1 MIKAKRKSRVR
12 IPIGSTIVMLAVVAC
27 SSQSPQPQN
36 QNVVNGTKVDVAVP
50 AGTPASSSPATSGPQ
65 GNIYESEQLTPE
77 QLVQQY
83 GDLLHNRRFADA
95 FAMWGPNPSGMTEKQ
110 FESRFDQYRTID
122 AAVGKVGPTEGAAGS
137 VYSTVQ
143 LTLSGNKKDGTPY
156 VMTGPVTLRRVND
169 VPGST
174 AEQRRWHIEKVDL
187 TANPKA
193 AETKLKG

>member
-1 MIKAKRKSRVR
+1 MKARRKSWVR
-12 IPIGSTIVMLAVVAC
+12 IPVGSTFVMLAVVAC

-36 QNVVNGTKVDVAVP
+36 QNVVNGTQADVAVP
-50 AGTPASSSPATSGPQ
+50 SGTPATSAPAISGPQ
-65 GNIYESEQLTPE
+65 GNIYEAEQLTPE

-95 FAMWGPNPSGMTEKQ
+95 FALWGPNPAGMTEKQ
-110 FESRFDQYRTID
+110 FESRFDQYKTID

-137 VYSTVQ
+137 IYSTVQ

-156 VMTGPVTLRRVND
+156 VITGPVTLRRVND

-187 TANPKA
+187 TADPKA
-193 AETKLKG
+193 AESKLKG